1 VREVKILPRQLWF
14 PLLWLVLAAVCA
26 AGSAALLGVPLG
38 TGCSSPRENPDV
50 EVKSVETEV
59 VKSRDRGEPIYS
71 TSVAIRMAEL
81 ILKERGLSFDDRS
94 VLVSFC
100 EGIYTVTFEKPSDQP
115 ASCDYKVEIDADTSK
130 ILKVVTTR

>member
-1 VREVKILPRQLWF
+1 MAK
-14 PLLWLVLAAVCA
+14 LLWLSLLVLAV
-26 AGSAALLGVPLG
+26 
-38 TGCSSPRENPDV
+38 GCSSSREKSDV

-81 ILKERGLSFDDRS
+81 ILKERGLSFEDRS
-94 VLVSFC
+94 VMVSFC
-100 EGIYTVTFEKPSDQP
+100 EGVYTVTFERPTDQP
-115 ASCDYKVEIDADTSK
+115 TSFDYRVEIDADTSK

>member
-1 VREVKILPRQLWF
+1 MAKFFGCALMS
-14 PLLWLVLAAVCA
+14 LALGGC
-26 AGSAALLGVPLG
+26 SAAADKPG
-38 TGCSSPRENPDV
+38 V
-50 EVKSVETEV
+50 EVQRIETEV
-59 VKSRDRGEPIYS
+59 VKSQGGGEPIYS

-100 EGIYTVTFEKPSDQP
+100 EGVYTVTFEKPSDQP
-115 ASCDYKVEIDADTSK
+115 AGCDYRVEINAENSK

>member
-1 VREVKILPRQLWF
+1 MS
-14 PLLWLVLAAVCA
+14 LA
-26 AGSAALLGVPLG
+26 LG
-38 TGCSSPRENPDV
+38 GCSAVAEKSDT
-50 EVKSVETEV
+50 EVQRIETEV
-59 VKSRDRGEPIYS
+59 VKSQDRGEPIYS

-100 EGIYTVTFEKPSDQP
+100 EGVYTVTFERPSGQP
-115 ASCDYKVEIDADTSK
+115 ASCDYRVEIDAENSR

>member
-1 VREVKILPRQLWF
+1 MEVRSI
-14 PLLWLVLAAVCA
+14 
-26 AGSAALLGVPLG
+26 
-38 TGCSSPRENPDV
+38 
-50 EVKSVETEV
+50 ETEV
-59 VKSRDRGEPIYS
+59 VKSQGRGEPIYS

-100 EGIYTVTFEKPSDQP
+100 EGIYTVTFERPSDQP
-115 ASCDYKVEIDADTSK
+115 ASCDYRVEIDAETSK

>member
-1 VREVKILPRQLWF
+1 M
-14 PLLWLVLAAVCA
+14 WL
-26 AGSAALLGVPLG
+26 ALVA
-38 TGCSSPRENPDV
+38 GCSAPQENPDV

-59 VKSRDRGEPIYS
+59 IKSGDRGVPIYS

-115 ASCDYKVEIDADTSK
+115 IGCDYKVEIDADTSK

>member
-1 VREVKILPRQLWF
+1 MVRLFGCALMS
-14 PLLWLVLAAVCA
+14 LVLGGC
-26 AGSAALLGVPLG
+26 SAAADKPG
-38 TGCSSPRENPDV
+38 V
-50 EVKSVETEV
+50 EVRRVETEV
-59 VKSRDRGEPIYS
+59 VKSQDRGEPIYS

-100 EGIYTVTFEKPSDQP
+100 EGVYTVTFERPSDQP
-115 ASCDYKVEIDADTSK
+115 ASCDYRVEIDAGNSK